1 MSAKTVKRWISE
13 LFSQIPIFGYL
24 TSCGYA
30 QHKAALRD
38 FMISVLFS
46 TATFWLSAFFLWV
59 LRSNAG
65 STYLAILRTTVQ
77 SGELFIFTVGFLGP
91 ILLVA
96 IDDPPNGKPFPG
108 KLWHMVVLILL
119 MLVSVGFFALT
130 KISHSPSVLLQLN
143 MNLVF
148 TVSLYT
154 AGGACLLRY
163 LAMVYRKQTIDPEAQ
178 MKIPEREFARQFA
191 EHRASGREEQ

>member
-1 MSAKTVKRWISE
+1 MSANTVKRWI
-13 LFSQIPIFGYL
+13 LGVISQIPIVGYL

-38 FMISVLFS
+38 FVVSVLFS

-59 LRSNAG
+59 LSANAG
-65 STYLAILRTTVQ
+65 STYFDILRTTVQ
-77 SGELFIFTVGFLGP
+77 SGELFIFSVGFLGP

-96 IDDPPNGKPFPG
+96 MEDPANAKPFPG
-108 KLWHMVVLILL
+108 RLWHTFILILL
-119 MLVSVGFFALT
+119 MLISVGFFAMT
-130 KISHSPSVLLQLN
+130 KIAHSPSVLLQLN
-143 MNLVF
+143 MNLLF

-154 AGGACLLRY
+154 AAAAGVLRY

-178 MKIPEREFARQFA
+178 MKNPEREFAKRFA
-191 EHRASGREEQ
+191 EHHAGGRDE